1 MTQLIESE
9 ATEPVAE
16 AEAPNVPLATVE
28 SAVEDTD
35 DSVDTDDTD
44 SEDPSSGIAVTSNGH
59 WTVVEQPPVT
69 TRVTRRPSRR
79 AASRPAGPPTSENT
93 ASDQAPQPEA
103 APDPQPADQHES
115 AESQGE
121 HTPV

>member
-1 MTQLIESE
+1 M
-9 ATEPVAE
+9 AE
-16 AEAPNVPLATVE
+16 AEAPDVPLATPTTPVE
-28 SAVEDTD
+28 AVETEEDE
-35 DSVDTDDTD
+35 DSG
-44 SEDPSSGIAVTSNGH
+44 GIAVTSNGH

-79 AASRPAGPPTSENT
+79 AASRPAGPPTAAT
-93 ASDQAPQPEA
+93 PAPEA
-103 APDPQPADQHES
+103 AAASEAQLADQHES